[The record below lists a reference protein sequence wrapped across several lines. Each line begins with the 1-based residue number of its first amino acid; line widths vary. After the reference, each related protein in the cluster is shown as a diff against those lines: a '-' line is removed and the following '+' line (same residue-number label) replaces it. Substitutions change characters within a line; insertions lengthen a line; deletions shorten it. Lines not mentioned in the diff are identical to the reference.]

1 MILGLPKSVEIDGV
15 DYAVRYDYRV
25 IIEICI
31 ALEDIELTEQEK
43 AIAAL
48 AMFYPD
54 VEQIP
59 AERLQEAVERC
70 IWFINC
76 GQPEDKQKSPRLVD
90 WEQDFQHIVSP
101 VNRVLGQEI
110 RSIPYDVEQNT
121 EGLHWWTFISA
132 YNEIGGDCVFAQIVR
147 TRNKLARGK
156 KLDKQDSEWY
166 KQNRNLVDFRRK
178 YTDGEND
185 VLKQWGAK

>member
-15 DYAVRYDYRV
+15 DYAVRYDCRV
-25 IIEICI
+25 IVEICI
-31 ALEDIELTEQEK
+31 ALEDVELTEQEK

-48 AMFYPD
+48 AMFYPN

-110 RSIPYDVEQNT
+110 RSIPYDLERNT